1 MLTDKINDWLNGPQ
15 NFIIGRVLYD
25 KLGSDERLKE
35 VFKKG
40 ESPETKKSLRAALQV
55 MVTTQTVAPVEKKI
69 NPITDEMPVQS
80 DDEIL
85 TALASEW
92 KPIYQRMNYL
102 RANLDAFGESNTDE
116 SIAARG
122 PQAFEVL
129 ELEQQCMVVWQ
140 KRDHYVLH
148 GSLPDM
154 KKETKELPTDPV
166 ALATHIDNIKKNIR
180 KNRGKMQ
187 KPGANAK
194 YAVLYRQY
202 LNEFKSITGKDYKET
217 ISTSK

>member
-1 MLTDKINDWLNGPQ
+1 
-15 NFIIGRVLYD
+15 
-25 KLGSDERLKE
+25 
-35 VFKKG
+35 
-40 ESPETKKSLRAALQV
+40 
-55 MVTTQTVAPVEKKI
+55 
-69 NPITDEMPVQS
+69 
-80 DDEIL
+80 
-85 TALASEW
+85 
-92 KPIYQRMNYL
+92 
-102 RANLDAFGESNTDE
+102 
-116 SIAARG
+116 
-122 PQAFEVL
+122 
-129 ELEQQCMVVWQ
+129 MVVWQ
-140 KRDHYVLH
+140 KRDHYVQH